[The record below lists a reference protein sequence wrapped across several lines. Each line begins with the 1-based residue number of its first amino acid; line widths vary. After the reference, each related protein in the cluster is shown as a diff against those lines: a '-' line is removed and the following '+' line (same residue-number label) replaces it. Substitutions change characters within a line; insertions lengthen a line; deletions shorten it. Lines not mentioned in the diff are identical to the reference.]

1 MPEDRSPSRPT
12 PPRSAQPPRPPV
24 PRSPGSGPTGSP
36 QSAEQPAHKVDLTLN
51 KVIAGAGAAATSAVL
66 GSYFG
71 ALGTVAGAAI
81 GAIASTMATSL
92 YEHSLNRTQDT
103 VAALRSRRRASA
115 AAAEDTVPMPR
126 IPPAGTAQGDQPT
139 ELLRPADPASTG
151 LGSSDAPTAQVGSG
165 GGPTSR
171 IGAGGTT
178 SPELPPRRPWGR
190 WIGATAI
197 VFVLGL
203 MVVTGLELLKGST
216 LIKGETGTSVGRVLE
231 RAPAEESPIP
241 TLEPTATTKPSVTS
255 TESAAPTAEPSATSR
270 ASRNAGPDGA
280 SSSAVPT
287 TAAPPAR

>member
-1 MPEDRSPSRPT
+1 MAEDRDPIR
-12 PPRSAQPPRPPV
+12 PRPPQSAL
-24 PRSPGSGPTGSP
+24 PPQPQAPGSPGSGPASGPT
-36 QSAEQPAHKVDLTLN
+36 SAEQPARKVDLTVN

-66 GSYFG
+66 GSFFG

-115 AAAEDTVPMPR
+115 SAAEVTVQMPR
-126 IPPAGTAQGDQPT
+126 IPPAGTAQSDQPT

-151 LGSSDAPTAQVGSG
+151 IGSSDAPTAEVS
-165 GGPTSR
+165 S
-171 IGAGGTT
+171 AGGLTRPISAGGAT
-178 SPELPPRRPWGR
+178 SPEFSRRRPWRR

-203 MVVTGLELLKGST
+203 VVVTGLELLKGST

-231 RAPAEESPIP
+231 RAPAEEPPIP
-241 TLEPTATTKPSVTS
+241 
-255 TESAAPTAEPSATSR
+255 APEPSATTKRSVT
-270 ASRNAGPDGA
+270 
-280 SSSAVPT
+280 SSGS
-287 TAAPPAR
+287 

>member
-1 MPEDRSPSRPT
+1 
-12 PPRSAQPPRPPV
+12 
-24 PRSPGSGPTGSP
+24 
-36 QSAEQPAHKVDLTLN
+36 
-51 KVIAGAGAAATSAVL
+51 VIAGAGAAATSAVL
-66 GSYFG
+66 GSFFG

>member
-12 PPRSAQPPRPPV
+12 PPRSAQPPV
-24 PRSPGSGPTGSP
+24 PSEPSSSGSRPTGSP
-36 QSAEQPAHKVDLTLN
+36 QSAEQPVRKVDLTVN

-66 GSYFG
+66 GSFFG
-71 ALGTVAGAAI
+71 AMGTVAGAAI

-115 AAAEDTVPMPR
+115 AAAEVTARMPR

-139 ELLRPADPASTG
+139 ELLRPADPATTG
-151 LGSSDAPTAQVGSG
+151 PGSSDAPNPAAGATR
-165 GGPTSR
+165 R
-171 IGAGGTT
+171 IGAGGRT

-203 MVVTGLELLKGST
+203 VVVTGLELLKGST
-216 LIKGETGTSVGRVLE
+216 LAKGETGTSVGRVLE
-231 RAPAEESPIP
+231 RDPAEASPIP
-241 TLEPTATTKPSVTS
+241 TSEPTATTKPSVTS
-255 TESAAPTAEPSATSR
+255 TESSTSTVEPSATSR
-270 ASRNAGPDGA
+270 ASRNAGPDG
-280 SSSAVPT
+280 SSSSSGP
-287 TAAPPAR
+287 TAATPPSR

>member
-24 PRSPGSGPTGSP
+24 PRSPGSAPTGSP
-36 QSAEQPAHKVDLTLN
+36 QSAEQPARKVDLTVN

-66 GSYFG
+66 GSFFG

-81 GAIASTMATSL
+81 GAIASTIATSL
-92 YEHSLNRTQDT
+92 YEHSLNRTQDS
-103 VAALRSRRRASA
+103 VAALRSRRRAST
-115 AAAEDTVPMPR
+115 AAAEVTVPIPR
-126 IPPAGTAQGDQPT
+126 IPPAGTAQGDQPAQ
-139 ELLRPADPASTG
+139 LLRPADPTTTG
-151 LGSSDAPTAQVGSG
+151 PGSSDAPTAAVGSG
-165 GGPTSR
+165 GGPTRR

-178 SPELPPRRPWGR
+178 SPKLPPRRPWGR
-190 WIGATAI
+190 WIAATAI

-216 LIKGETGTSVGRVLE
+216 LINGETGTSVGRVLE

-241 TLEPTATTKPSVTS
+241 TPEPAATTKPSS
-255 TESAAPTAEPSATSR
+255 TESAIPTAEPSATSR
-270 ASRNAGPDGA
+270 ASRNAGPDRA

-287 TAAPPAR
+287 TAAPPNR

>member
-12 PPRSAQPPRPPV
+12 PSRSERSPRPPV
-24 PRSPGSGPTGSP
+24 PRSPASGPTG
-36 QSAEQPAHKVDLTLN
+36 AEPPARKVDLTVN

-66 GSYFG
+66 GSFFG

-103 VAALRSRRRASA
+103 VAALRARRRESA
-115 AAAEDTVPMPR
+115 AATEVTIPMPR
-126 IPPAGTAQGDQPT
+126 IPPAGAAQDDQPT
-139 ELLRPADPASTG
+139 ELLRPADPATTG
-151 LGSSDAPTAQVGSG
+151 LGSSDAPTAEVGS
-165 GGPTSR
+165 
-171 IGAGGTT
+171 AGGLTRQISAGGAN
-178 SPELPPRRPWGR
+178 SPELPRRRPWRR

-203 MVVTGLELLKGST
+203 LVVTGLELLKGST

-231 RAPAEESPIP
+231 RAPAEEPPIP
-241 TLEPTATTKPSVTS
+241 APEPTATTKPSS
-255 TESAAPTAEPSATSR
+255 TESAIPTAEPSATSR
-270 ASRNAGPDGA
+270 ASRNAGPDRA

-287 TAAPPAR
+287 TAAPPNR